1 MTSEPLSTGG
11 SPALLHRSLLTP
23 HVVLRSTSLE
33 PDSKTRDGKPSG
45 VTSYYATSSV
55 RFQTLD
61 MVDKSIRNDGK
72 NFDDETTTGQGTV
85 GDRGS
90 EGGGRGRLTA
100 PRMSLLGRPINYR
113 ATRRDARY
121 RRIQTNLY
129 NFLERPRG
137 VYAITYHMIVFF
149 MVFMCLVLSVF
160 STIDEYEK
168 EAGLLL
174 YYMELVV
181 LIWFSVEFCFRLW
194 SSGCRS
200 RYQTIMGRLK
210 FLRRPFCII
219 DVITI
224 MASIVVLAMRSSG
237 QVFAASA
244 FRGLR
249 FFQILRM
256 VRMDRRGGSWKLLG
270 SVVYAHRQELF
281 TTLYIGFLGLIS
293 ASFLVYLAERDDEHF
308 NNYAKALWWGVITL
322 CTVGYGDAV
331 PKTWQGKIIAS
342 FCALLGISFFAL
354 PAGILGS
361 GFALKVQQQQR
372 QKHMIRRRQP
382 AATLIQALWRCYAAD
397 EHSVSVATWK
407 IHQVILPSSPP
418 GRLSSSFKHNAS
430 FVSRLP
436 TIRRHKSTSLH
447 SPGTHK
453 LAHHNYQRG
462 TASHTFTDLIV
473 STENLG
479 LNHNHGI
486 LCNDGNEAGKNLNPS
501 YSEDSVAETALSK
514 KNSDDEDDEPRR
526 CIHLTKQHKTAI
538 RAIRKIKFLVARRK
552 FKEALKPYDVKDVIE
567 QYSAGHVDLISRV
580 KNIQNRLDQILGRQG
595 SKARDVYVSKISLAS
610 RVVKV
615 ERQVDDIETKLDQL
629 IELYVEDR
637 KRFLSLPLPKMETRH
652 VPNSSSAITE
662 EPNVTT
668 VLKPILVDKQLSEPS
683 SPTSKTI
690 RYTKQQK
697 PRQIYRGYS
706 DLGSRVKK
714 RVTLSSITPNL
725 VHLDEASTARSSS
738 VYSTTSLPPS
748 REDGVIII
756 VPTLPDRTESLSS
769 THQKSSL
776 NGDFV
781 TVECDPDRGSEYN
794 TENDTEDTGEEAAL
808 LGSSESPLTNSPGS
822 INPGGNTD
830 PMK

>member
-1 MTSEPLSTGG
+1 M
-11 SPALLHRSLLTP
+11 
-23 HVVLRSTSLE
+23 
-33 PDSKTRDGKPSG
+33 
-45 VTSYYATSSV
+45 SS
-55 RFQTLD
+55 
-61 MVDKSIRNDGK
+61 RNDGK
-72 NFDDETTTGQGTV
+72 NFDDETTTGRGTV

-121 RRIQTNLY
+121 RRIQTNFY

-168 EAGLLL
+168 DAGLLL

-181 LIWFSVEFCFRLW
+181 LIWFSGEF
-194 SSGCRS
+194 
-200 RYQTIMGRLK
+200 Y
-210 FLRRPFCII
+210 
-219 DVITI
+219 VITI

-462 TASHTFTDLIV
+462 TASRTFTDLIV
-473 STENLG
+473 STENLGPLMLIG

-526 CIHLTKQHKTAI
+526 CVHLTKQHKTAI

-580 KNIQNRLDQILGRQG
+580 KNIQNRYPKYHGICSFAVGSNLKYFVARKKFREALKPYDVKDVIEQYSSGHADLLNRVRNLQFRLDQILGRQG

-652 VPNSSSAITE
+652 VPHSPSASTE
-662 EPNVTT
+662 ETNVTT

-714 RVTLSSITPNL
+714 RVTLSSITSNL